1 MLLTEYDEK
10 KHMRTLFQEG
20 REEGIEI
27 GRNNKLEEQIRK
39 KLDKGKTFSE
49 IAEDLEED
57 ISVIE
62 RIASDFI
69 PK

>member
-39 KLDKGKTFSE
+39 KLDRGKTFSE

-69 PK
+69 SK